1 MREPT
6 RKEKTAMTQDQQTEW
21 NYRFDERM
29 GILTQGH
36 PATVLDEAMARADA
50 NAWLFLDQCENG
62 GGEF

>member
-1 MREPT
+1 
-6 RKEKTAMTQDQQTEW
+6 MTQDQQTEW